1 MSELNLINDCGFM
14 GYVHIKYNDGGFK
27 VKLMHTAP
35 DKFSTGGKFVHVRS
49 GFPFTRNHENR
60 MARLFHVDRKKM
72 FNGSV
77 PAKMKFSAGRPV
89 FCEL

>member
-1 MSELNLINDCGFM
+1 M

-60 MARLFHVDRKKM
+60 MAR
-72 FNGSV
+72 
-77 PAKMKFSAGRPV
+77 
-89 FCEL
+89 